1 MIKIKEIRTMEIITE
16 EKKQLVNV
24 AKWVAVTYGVEA
36 IKDMAINLPKYI
48 DAYNEA
54 GCVCIE
60 KLRRN
65 EDASNVLAEQA
76 YNEIRENK

>member
-1 MIKIKEIRTMEIITE
+1 MTTEKMLERVEEI
-16 EKKQLVNV
+16 

-54 GCVCIE
+54 MFVAYA
-60 KLRRN
+60 KLR
-65 EDASNVLAEQA
+65 ASKGAMAAMAETVYTTINA
-76 YNEIRENK
+76 EK